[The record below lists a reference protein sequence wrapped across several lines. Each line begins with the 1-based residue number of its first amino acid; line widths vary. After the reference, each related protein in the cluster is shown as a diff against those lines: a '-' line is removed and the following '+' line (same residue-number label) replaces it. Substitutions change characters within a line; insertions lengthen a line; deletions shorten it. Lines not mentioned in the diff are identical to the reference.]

1 MEFGSINWPPTQENF
16 ESGKSFVILLSEP
29 DEENTTQTDAT
40 TAAQTS
46 SATTTTTT
54 TTTAAGSTAAPG
66 PGLLAVEEAPSSPPS
81 SWATLVAVL
90 GVLASCGLVLV
101 LAFTRRPGS
110 SKGSS
115 KDTSKD
121 SSKESKDT
129 KDTAASHPRE
139 GAVSTLG
146 HQETVEMDEVGW
158 RGNKEFLLLI

>member
-46 SATTTTTT
+46 SATAATTTTA

-66 PGLLAVEEAPSSPPS
+66 PGLLAVSEARPRSPAS
-81 SWATLVAVL
+81 SWATLVAVVA
-90 GVLASCGLVLV
+90 VLAACGLVLV
-101 LAFTRRPGS
+101 LAFTRRLG
-110 SKGSS
+110 S

-121 SSKESKDT
+121 S
-129 KDTAASHPRE
+129 KDTAASHQSE
-139 GAVSTLG
+139 GAASTLG
-146 HQETVEMDEVGW
+146 HQETVQIDEVGW
-158 RGNKEFLLLI
+158 RCEHPVFTS

>member
-110 SKGSS
+110 SKGISKGIS

-139 GAVSTLG
+139 
-146 HQETVEMDEVGW
+146 TVEIDEVGW

>member
-46 SATTTTTT
+46 SATAATTTTAT
-54 TTTAAGSTAAPG
+54 ITAAGSTAAPG
-66 PGLLAVEEAPSSPPS
+66 PGLLAVSEARPRSPAS
-81 SWATLVAVL
+81 SWATLVAVVA
-90 GVLASCGLVLV
+90 VLASCGLVLV

-110 SKGSS
+110 SEDTS

-121 SSKESKDT
+121 SSKDSKDT
-129 KDTAASHPRE
+129 ATSHPEE
-139 GAVSTLG
+139 GAASTLG
-146 HQETVEMDEVGW
+146 HQETVQIDEVGW
-158 RGNKEFLLLI
+158 RCEHLFTS

>member
-66 PGLLAVEEAPSSPPS
+66 PGLLAVEAPSSPPS

-139 GAVSTLG
+139 GAASTLG

>member
-46 SATTTTTT
+46 SATAATTTTA

-66 PGLLAVEEAPSSPPS
+66 PGLLAVSEARPRSPAS
-81 SWATLVAVL
+81 SWATLVAVVA
-90 GVLASCGLVLV
+90 VLASCGLVLV
-101 LAFTRRPGS
+101 LAFTRRL
-110 SKGSS
+110 GSS

-121 SSKESKDT
+121 TSKDS
-129 KDTAASHPRE
+129 KDTAASHPGE
-139 GAVSTLG
+139 GAASTLV
-146 HQETVEMDEVGW
+146 HQETVQIDEVGW
-158 RGNKEFLLLI
+158 RCEHPVYIS

>member
-46 SATTTTTT
+46 SATAATTTTA

-66 PGLLAVEEAPSSPPS
+66 PGLLAVSEARPRSPAS
-81 SWATLVAVL
+81 SWATLVAVVA
-90 GVLASCGLVLV
+90 VLASCGLVLV

-110 SKGSS
+110 SKDTS

-121 SSKESKDT
+121 SSKDSKDT
-129 KDTAASHPRE
+129 ATSHPGE
-139 GAVSTLG
+139 GAASTLG
-146 HQETVEMDEVGW
+146 HQETVQIDEVGW
-158 RGNKEFLLLI
+158 RCEHPVFTS

>member
-115 KDTSKD
+115 KD

-129 KDTAASHPRE
+129 KDTAASHPR
-139 GAVSTLG
+139 
-146 HQETVEMDEVGW
+146 ETVEMDEVGW